1 MMDPVRTRVIMSR
14 CNEKDTPVTLLA
26 HMATSP
32 KRGHTETS
40 LDAALLRE
48 VLKKQ
53 EQASEGAWEAASYVL
68 TDTRGT
74 RELARPGFSLASGR
88 NERAR

>member
-1 MMDPVRTRVIMSR
+1 
-14 CNEKDTPVTLLA
+14 
-26 HMATSP
+26 MATSP

-68 TDTRGT
+68 TDTRGA
-74 RELARPGFSLASGR
+74 ELARPCLQPSISPQ
-88 NERAR
+88 RARR

>member
-1 MMDPVRTRVIMSR
+1 
-14 CNEKDTPVTLLA
+14 
-26 HMATSP
+26 MATSP

-53 EQASEGAWEAASYVL
+53 EASEGAWEAASYVL
-68 TDTRGT
+68 TDTRGA
-74 RELARPGFSLASGR
+74 RELARTGFSLVSGR